1 MHGQGMGGMGW
12 WLSKRPGRESP
23 LWRAPVHPLWRGT
36 SPPPAAVIGGTAVPP
51 SPRADDNRD
60 SHRHHGPA
68 EHGPWRTQ
76 LVPAAR
82 GGAGGGWR
90 RPRARRPTT
99 RPAAVRGRGAA
110 AAADP
115 RAQAPSPAH
124 SRRRR
129 PRWSLTERRSLVPA
143 FGSRA
148 SSTAARPNVRA
159 SYSQFRGANSMA
171 GVVSHWD
178 AEDLR
183 GDESWCGRGRPWCV
197 CRARAPRGGGARDRA
212 RGGYPLSGYT
222 WMRPGRPRRGERG
235 GTRTGREEGDLSRSA
250 VAASSPCFSAC
261 PQRCRVP
268 LPVRWLGTPPPPAA
282 ASSTTV
288 GLPQRPPSL
297 LASKRQLPPP
307 RAGSAWPGR
316 TGPAHAVRGRGGGRA
331 TPARGTPRRG
341 TIIMAAAAAATGAA
355 ATAKRPQP
363 PS

>member
-1 MHGQGMGGMGW
+1 MAG
-12 WLSKRPGRESP
+12 L
-23 LWRAPVHPLWRGT
+23 V
-36 SPPPAAVIGGTAVPP
+36 
-51 SPRADDNRD
+51 
-60 SHRHHGPA
+60 SHR
-68 EHGPWRTQ
+68 
-76 LVPAAR
+76 
-82 GGAGGGWR
+82 
-90 RPRARRPTT
+90 
-99 RPAAVRGRGAA
+99 
-110 AAADP
+110 
-115 RAQAPSPAH
+115 
-124 SRRRR
+124 
-129 PRWSLTERRSLVPA
+129 
-143 FGSRA
+143 
-148 SSTAARPNVRA
+148 
-159 SYSQFRGANSMA
+159 
-171 GVVSHWD
+171 D

-235 GTRTGREEGDLSRSA
+235 GTRTGREKGDLSRSA

-363 PS
+363 PSWLSPQPPLGRAVDVGWEWVGRGGGRARCQTGVRACHAGGGARAGGWGHTPPGTAGRPAGPPRARVGAVAKPAGPVGGPPPAPPAPRLGASTARALHRGWRPPPSAFS